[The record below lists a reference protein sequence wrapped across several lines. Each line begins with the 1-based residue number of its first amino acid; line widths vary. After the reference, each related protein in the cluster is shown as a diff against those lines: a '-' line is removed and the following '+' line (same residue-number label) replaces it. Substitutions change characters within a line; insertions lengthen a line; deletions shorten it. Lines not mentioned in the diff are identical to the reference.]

1 MNRPIFLCLVLV
13 VAGPCGSASPGAA
26 SSEGLSLRAHDLP
39 LEGERL
45 DRDALFA
52 RIDSLEHLH
61 ADSED
66 LRRGELAHR
75 LGQLY
80 LATDLRKHRRL
91 ALEYLEEAMTLVP
104 TLRFEAARTRALVAQ
119 QMEYEG
125 DAKDWMNEL
134 VRSDPRDARPHE
146 MLGRLEFMQ
155 ARRRMQAEGFAR
167 ARASFARAVAI
178 DSTSVDAWYGL
189 AVTSLALRDAS
200 SGERAVAALGRL
212 VPDHVESLFLEGAL
226 AVHQGQEDRAHVVF
240 TEAIARSDE
249 AVRAVFADAE
259 GFLEAED
266 LVRIAERVVE
276 RPVAQSA
283 LLRLGEEDAPG
294 EEIDWARA
302 LEDSMVRRRAL
313 TAFWGDLN
321 DRPTQ
326 VYNPQELEYWC
337 RLVEAD
343 VFFGDPDAGLRG
355 WERPTG
361 ATWVRWGRP
370 TSTFYD
376 AGNPSGGGSILDDL
390 DRAGV
395 RLLPGETVPSAVAVW
410 AWTYRRPDAY
420 FSLIFTDPSMSSL
433 WSFGDSSARSAST
446 YRKQQP
452 LGFEPQSR
460 SNAPWRLSLS
470 RAVFPRGNDHAILET
485 LIGLRPTED
494 LLAGGGLGG
503 ASADTDSTGVPAD
516 PRPVVEW
523 ALYDEQDRRVD
534 YREERLG
541 EQHRRAAMHTALGW
555 PVTDSILDPYVF
567 PIGALVP
574 AGQYRLAVEAWG
586 PGRRGHDALVIEV
599 SVPPSEPPTLLE
611 MSDLQLASAF
621 APFQPS
627 SGIEGRYVKFG
638 QVVVPVPDLRV
649 PSSAERAG
657 VYFEV
662 RNLAA
667 DGGGLTRFDVQY
679 EVFASSRELRNLTL
693 VSEFERRD
701 LDRIDPLTLTF
712 LEERTGVSAE
722 GLVVKGT
729 VLELST
735 LGVGDYVLV
744 VTVRD
749 RISGRDASRA
759 LPFRKRGD

>member
-1 MNRPIFLCLVLV
+1 MNRPTFLCLALVL
-13 VAGPCGSASPGAA
+13 AGLCGATAPGLAN
-26 SSEGLSLRAHDLP
+26 SQGLSLRAHELR
-39 LEGERL
+39 LEGEAL
-45 DRDALFA
+45 GRDALFA

-61 ADSED
+61 VDATD
-66 LRRGELAHR
+66 LQRGEFAHR

-91 ALEYLEEAMTLVP
+91 ALDYLEEAMELAP
-104 TLRFEAARTRALVAQ
+104 ALRFEAARTRALLAQ

-125 DAKDWMNEL
+125 DAQAWMDEL
-134 VRSDPRDARPHE
+134 AQSDPQDGRPLE
-146 MLGRLEFMQ
+146 MIGRLEFMQ
-155 ARRRMQAEGFAR
+155 ARRRMQDEKFAR

-189 AVTSLALRDAS
+189 AVSALALRDAS
-200 SGERAVAALGRL
+200 SGERAVAALGHL
-212 VPDHVESLFLEGAL
+212 APDHVESLFLEGAF
-226 AVHQGQEDRAHVVF
+226 AVHQGQEDRAHRAF
-240 TEAIARSDE
+240 TEALARSD
-249 AVRAVFADAE
+249 APTRAVFADAE

-276 RPVAQSA
+276 RPVAQAA
-283 LLRLGEEDAPG
+283 LLRLGEQDAPG
-294 EEIDWARA
+294 EEIDWSRA
-302 LEDSMVRRRAL
+302 LEDSLVRKRAL

-326 VYNPQELEYWC
+326 IYNPQELEYWC

-343 VFFGDPDAGLRG
+343 VFFGDPDAGVRG
-355 WERPTG
+355 WERPPG

-420 FSLIFTDPSMSSL
+420 FSLIFTDPSMNSR
-433 WSFGDSSARSAST
+433 WSFGESSALSAAT

-452 LGFEPQSR
+452 LGFVPPSR
-460 SNAPWRLSLS
+460 SGAPWRLSLS
-470 RAVFPRGNDHAILET
+470 RAVFPRGNDRAMLET
-485 LIGLRPTED
+485 LVGLRPTQD
-494 LLAGGGLGG
+494 FLANGEFD
-503 ASADTDSTGVPAD
+503 SAPTGSDSTGDAGD
-516 PRPVVEW
+516 LRPLVEW
-523 ALYDEQDRRVD
+523 ALYDEQNRRVD
-534 YREERLG
+534 YREERFG
-541 EQHRRAAMHTALGW
+541 EQHRRASLHAALGW
-555 PVTDSILDPYVF
+555 QVSDAILDPYVF

-574 AGQYRLAVEAWG
+574 AGTYRLAVEAWG

-599 SVPPSEPPTLLE
+599 DVPPSEPPSLLE

-621 APFQPS
+621 APFRAA

-649 PSSAERAG
+649 PSSAQRAG

-662 RNLAA
+662 RNLAVDA
-667 DGGGLTRFDVQY
+667 EGLTRFDVQY
-679 EVFASSRELRNLTL
+679 EVFASSREVRNLTL
-693 VSEFERRD
+693 SAAFERRD
-701 LDRIDPLTLTF
+701 LDRIDPLTLNF

-729 VLELST
+729 ILELGT

-749 RISGRDASRA
+749 RIGGRDASRA